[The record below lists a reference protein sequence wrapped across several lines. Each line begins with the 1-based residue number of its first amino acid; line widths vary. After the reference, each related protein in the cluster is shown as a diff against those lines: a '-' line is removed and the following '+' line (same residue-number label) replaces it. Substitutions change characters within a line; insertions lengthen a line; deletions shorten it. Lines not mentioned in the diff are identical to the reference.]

1 MSSNF
6 VIKFSKFNWIFFV
19 RILIKTIVYNAS
31 YKWQKVL
38 DCVTKRTPALVTLDE
53 LYKTISKWPI
63 ILLKNQK
70 MTYQQFYETLQSELK
85 EKTDIYLKL
94 EKELCQ
100 IKRWSDL
107 GDLRDYNKAKNEW
120 QTASNNYWNFL
131 SDINVKA
138 VNPDDEVYFGLKN

>member
-1 MSSNF
+1 M
-6 VIKFSKFNWIFFV
+6 IKFSKFNWIFFV
-19 RILIKTIVYNAS
+19 RILIKTTVYNAS
-31 YKWQKVL
+31 YKWQKEL
-38 DCVTKRTPALVTLDE
+38 DCVTKRKTPTLVTLDE
-53 LYKTISKWPI
+53 LYKTIISKWPI

-120 QTASNNYWNFL
+120 QTVSNNYWNFL
-131 SDINVKA
+131 SDINIKA

>member
-1 MSSNF
+1 
-6 VIKFSKFNWIFFV
+6 
-19 RILIKTIVYNAS
+19 
-31 YKWQKVL
+31 
-38 DCVTKRTPALVTLDE
+38 
-53 LYKTISKWPI
+53 
-63 ILLKNQK
+63 